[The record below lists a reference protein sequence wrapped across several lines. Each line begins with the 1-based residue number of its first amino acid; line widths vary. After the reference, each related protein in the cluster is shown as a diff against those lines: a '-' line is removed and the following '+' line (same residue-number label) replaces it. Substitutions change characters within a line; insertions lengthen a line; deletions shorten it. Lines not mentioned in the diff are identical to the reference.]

1 MELNAAVHIVTFTD
15 ALKAD
20 LTSHFGDL
28 QDADPH
34 LLLLSVDSFI
44 RRRLLSREKLNSM
57 RNISFGKGAE
67 TVTQAQGVFT
77 IDSCSLFIYLFIVF
91 PPKIS
96 ERTQHSLFDG
106 SDC

>member
-44 RRRLLSREKLNSM
+44 RRRLLSKE
-57 RNISFGKGAE
+57 
-67 TVTQAQGVFT
+67 
-77 IDSCSLFIYLFIVF
+77 
-91 PPKIS
+91 
-96 ERTQHSLFDG
+96 
-106 SDC
+106 